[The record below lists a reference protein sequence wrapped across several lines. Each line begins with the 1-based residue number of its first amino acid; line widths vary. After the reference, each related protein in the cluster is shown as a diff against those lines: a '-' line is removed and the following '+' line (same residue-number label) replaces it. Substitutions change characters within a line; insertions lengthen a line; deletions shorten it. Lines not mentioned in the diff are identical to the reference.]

1 MLEGQII
8 ITIDLPQRV
17 HKIAGLA
24 AALEEH
30 WPGTVMVPPRPTD
43 VFDDDGSG
51 IVRLGIDLDG
61 PKVVISDRDTGGQI
75 VFPRAALPHFLAFV
89 NGAAQGPVMI
99 NADGA
104 TTIAIEATR

>member
-30 WPGTVMVPPRPTD
+30 WPGTVMVPRDRLTCSMTTAPASFASASTSTARRSSSPTE
-43 VFDDDGSG
+43 
-51 IVRLGIDLDG
+51 I
-61 PKVVISDRDTGGQI
+61 P
-75 VFPRAALPHFLAFV
+75 AARSCSP
-89 NGAAQGPVMI
+89 AQRSR
-99 NADGA
+99 
-104 TTIAIEATR
+104 TSSRS